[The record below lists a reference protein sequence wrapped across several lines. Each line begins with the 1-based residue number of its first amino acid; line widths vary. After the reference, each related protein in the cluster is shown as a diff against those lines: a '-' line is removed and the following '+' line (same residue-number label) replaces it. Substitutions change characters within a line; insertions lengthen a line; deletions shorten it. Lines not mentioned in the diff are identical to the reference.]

1 MDNPEAEDK
10 DIDKDLL
17 AVVGVVVVAR
27 VVVVALVAVI
37 AEMHKVL
44 DMMTHDVTLMCME
57 EVGGLVIVTIMLVK
71 GQSCNE
77 DLRRFWRAPL

>member
-1 MDNPEAEDK
+1 MVDNPEAEDK
-10 DIDKDLL
+10 DIEIQEV
-17 AVVGVVVVAR
+17 AVNLVVVPR

-77 DLRRFWRAPL
+77 DL

>member
-1 MDNPEAEDK
+1 MVDNPEAEDK
-10 DIDKDLL
+10 GIEIEIQEV
-17 AVVGVVVVAR
+17 AVNLVVVPR

-77 DLRRFWRAPL
+77 DL

>member
-10 DIDKDLL
+10 GIEIEIQEV
-17 AVVGVVVVAR
+17 AVNLVVVPR

-77 DLRRFWRAPL
+77 DL

>member
-10 DIDKDLL
+10 DIEIQEV
-17 AVVGVVVVAR
+17 AVNLVVVPR

-77 DLRRFWRAPL
+77 DL